1 MRKHADRRDWNALAV
16 IIGIS
21 LCTNAG
27 ATTIVAI
34 WTPAKIV
41 ISGDSL
47 LNLNWTGE
55 NGARQHKTSKDCKIR
70 KFGSNYISAAG
81 NYHIQTAG
89 FDVWQTAAHACGS
102 SMDVDACAA
111 KFKTELRTI
120 LAKVVG
126 VHDVHLSVLVAGRQN
141 GMPALEH
148 ITLVGT
154 PEGRLS
160 VKSESFRKGKQK
172 WGRVILGERD
182 AIDRYE
188 HGAASKMS
196 DSIQEQAVSLV
207 KIEARALPQ
216 EVGAPY
222 STLTIEA
229 AGEKWTNPG
238 CCPAACSK

>member
-1 MRKHADRRDWNALAV
+1 MRAFVA
-16 IIGIS
+16 IIGIGFCAS
-21 LCTNAG
+21 VK

-47 LNLNWTGE
+47 LNMNWTGE

-89 FDVWQTAAHACGS
+89 FDVWNTAAHACGS
-102 SMDVDACAA
+102 STNVAMNVDACAE
-111 KFKTELRTI
+111 KFKTELRSI

-141 GMPALEH
+141 GTPALEH

-154 PEGRLS
+154 PDGRLS

-196 DSIQEQAVSLV
+196 DSILDQALSLV
-207 KIEARALPQ
+207 KIEARALPK
-216 EVGAPY
+216 EVGAPF
-222 STLTIEA
+222 STLTIDA

-238 CCPAACSK
+238 CCPSSCAK

>member
-1 MRKHADRRDWNALAV
+1 VRAFVAV
-16 IIGIS
+16 IGLS
-21 LCTNAG
+21 LCATLN

-34 WTPAKIV
+34 WTPSQIV

-47 LNLNWTGE
+47 LNMNWTGD
-55 NGARQHKTSKDCKIR
+55 NGQPQHKTSKDCKIR

-89 FDVWQTAAHACGS
+89 FDVWQTAARACETS
-102 SMDVDACAA
+102 TSLDACTA
-111 KFKTELRTI
+111 KFKAELRSI

-126 VHDVHLSVLVAGRQN
+126 MHDVHLSVLIAGQQN
-141 GMPALEH
+141 GAPALDH
-148 ITLVGT
+148 ITFIGT

-188 HGAASKMS
+188 HGSASKMS
-196 DSIQEQAVSLV
+196 ASIQEQALV

-216 EVGAPY
+216 EVGAPF
-222 STLTIEA
+222 STLTIDD
-229 AGEKWTNPG
+229 AGEKWINGG
-238 CCPAACSK
+238 CCPASCSK

>member
-1 MRKHADRRDWNALAV
+1 MRTLVAA
-16 IIGIS
+16 IGLGLS
-21 LCTNAG
+21 VNAG

-34 WTPAKIV
+34 WTPTKIV

-47 LNLNWTGE
+47 LNMNWTGE
-55 NGARQHKTSKDCKIR
+55 NGAPQHKTSKDCKIR

-89 FDVWQTAAHACGS
+89 FDVWQTAAHACGTAPN
-102 SMDVDACAA
+102 VDACAA
-111 KFKTELRTI
+111 KFKAELRI
-120 LAKVVG
+120 ALAKAVG
-126 VHDVHLSVLVAGRQN
+126 MHDVHLAVLVAGRQN
-141 GMPALEH
+141 GAPALDH
-148 ITLVGT
+148 ITLIGT

-188 HGAASKMS
+188 HGAASTMT
-196 DSIQEQAVSLV
+196 DSMQAQALSLV

-216 EVGAPY
+216 EVGAPF
-222 STLTIEA
+222 STLTIDE
-229 AGEKWTNPG
+229 AGEQWTNPG
-238 CCPAACSK
+238 CCPSACSK

>member
-1 MRKHADRRDWNALAV
+1 LKAFAA
-16 IIGIS
+16 IIGVS
-21 LCTNAG
+21 LCANAN

-41 ISGDSL
+41 IAGDSL
-47 LNLNWTGE
+47 LNMNWTGE
-55 NGARQHKTSKDCKIR
+55 NGAPQHKTSKDCKIR

-89 FDVWQTAAHACGS
+89 FDVWETAARTCGS
-102 SMDVDACAA
+102 STSVDGCTA
-111 KFKTELRTI
+111 KLRAELRGA

-126 VHDVHLSVLVAGRQN
+126 VHDVHLTVLIAGRQN
-141 GMPALEH
+141 GAPALDH

-154 PEGRLS
+154 PDGRLS

-188 HGAASKMS
+188 HGTASTMT
-196 DSIQEQAVSLV
+196 DSIQEQALSLV
-207 KIEARALPQ
+207 KVEARALPS
-216 EVGAPY
+216 EVGAPF
-222 STLTIEA
+222 STLTIDA

-238 CCPAACSK
+238 CCPSACPGVK